1 MTQFSLAIVGAKFR
15 PPAAGLLSVLP
26 QGFPLSVQREP
37 TNAHDENAVMVLMHD
52 VDAFSILDDR
62 LVNEHLAG
70 FGMGQ
75 EEVREMLRKG
85 PVQLGYIPREDAK
98 TLAPLLDHIG
108 GSARAQFGFSASGLP
123 RVKFTLF
130 PPGGVSWPR

>member
-26 QGFPLSVQREP
+26 QSFPLRVQREP

-52 VDAFSILDDR
+52 VDAFSTLDEDI
-62 LVNEHLAG
+62 VDGHLMG
-70 FGMGQ
+70 FGMGRQ
-75 EEVREMLRKG
+75 DVVEMLYIG

-98 TLAPLLDHIG
+98 TLASLLDDVG
-108 GSARAQFGFSASGLP
+108 GSAPAQFGFSMSGLP
-123 RVKFTLF
+123 RVKFTLAD
-130 PPGGVSWPR
+130 SANAL